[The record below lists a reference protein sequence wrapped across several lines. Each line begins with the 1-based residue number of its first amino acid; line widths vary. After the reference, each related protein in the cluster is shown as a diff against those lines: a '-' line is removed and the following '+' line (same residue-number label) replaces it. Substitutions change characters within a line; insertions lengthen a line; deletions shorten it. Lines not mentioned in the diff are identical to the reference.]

1 VEGIPVIF
9 LLDKD
14 GVIRFKGS
22 PMEKTLEPTLRR
34 MLNEM
39 GSDVDLSKLDE
50 MVEKAKEAEED

>member
-1 VEGIPVIF
+1 MIF